1 MDHLLEMEGLSHSLM
16 HLQANND
23 LQELFSYYSISA
35 LIGIIRFWTIHPNY
49 SAKRNGYFFFKM
61 RNGELTKLS

>member
-1 MDHLLEMEGLSHSLM
+1 M

-35 LIGIIRFWTIHPNY
+35 LIELFVLDITPT
-49 SAKRNGYFFFKM
+49 SCRNGYFSLKCG
-61 RNGELTKLS
+61 NELTKRLSNMSTDSC